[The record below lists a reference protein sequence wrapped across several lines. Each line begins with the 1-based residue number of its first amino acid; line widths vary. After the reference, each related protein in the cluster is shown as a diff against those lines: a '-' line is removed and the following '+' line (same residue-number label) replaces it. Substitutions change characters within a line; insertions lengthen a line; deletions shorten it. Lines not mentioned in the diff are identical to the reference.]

1 MEEYI
6 KLASGAQSDS
16 DFDRAERLLASAEGV
31 MPGAPA
37 VALARQSLEEDKRRS
52 GTGKSAPIL
61 NVKTADSLTIV
72 SWGGSYSASQ
82 RKAYYEPFMAETRK
96 TVLEDE
102 WGGDI
107 AMIRAMVQTGKYTA
121 HLIDAVPDVALAG
134 CAEGI
139 LQSIDLK
146 QLGLSQSD
154 FLPGAVLPCGI
165 GTIAWSTVFAYRKD
179 LFGSNPPRNW
189 ADFWHVRRF
198 PGKRGMSK
206 NAPAFTLEFALIA
219 DGVPASDVY
228 RVLASGRGVDRAFA
242 KLDELKPHI
251 IWWETGAQA
260 PQLLV
265 DREVSMSTGWN
276 GRFYNAIVDGNASIQ
291 IVWDGQGLDYGFW
304 VIPYGHPE
312 VNVALPILALRFT
325 ARSNK

>member
-1 MEEYI
+1 
-6 KLASGAQSDS
+6 
-16 DFDRAERLLASAEGV
+16 

-228 RVLASGRGVDRAFA
+228 RGACLWEGGGSGIRKTRRAQTPHHLVGDRGTSTPAF
-242 KLDELKPHI
+242 
-251 IWWETGAQA
+251 GGQRGN
-260 PQLLV
+260 QC
-265 DREVSMSTGWN
+265 STGWN

-312 VNVALPILALRFT
+312 VNVALQFLHFASQPEQQVRQTNYIGYGPLRRGAF
-325 ARSNK
+325 RVR